1 MADLNEIRRVYQLLQ
16 TNADGAV
23 TVHEICRFTNKLG
36 IVMSEE
42 DLRLMVRNK
51 GAEDCSDILQFE
63 EFVDLYNFIFNR
75 EQGEEENE
83 SEDLL
88 QAFKIFDENE
98 DGYISCEELQR
109 VLSRLGLIPHAQ
121 KPQECE
127 KMICRFD
134 ADCNRVLDFSE
145 FKSMMSATVSA

>member
-1 MADLNEIRRVYQLLQ
+1 MADLKEIRRVYELLEK
-16 TNADGAV
+16 NADGAV
-23 TVHEICRFTNKLG
+23 TVHEICQFTNKIG
-36 IVMSEE
+36 IVMSVE
-42 DLRLMVRNK
+42 DLRLMVGNK
-51 GAEDCSDILQFE
+51 GAGDYSDGLQFE
-63 EFVDLYNFIFNR
+63 AFVDLYNFIFNR

-83 SEDLL
+83 SDDLL
-88 QAFKIFDENE
+88 KAFKIFDENE

-109 VLSRLGLIPHAQ
+109 VLSRLGLIPHAL

-134 ADCNRVLDFSE
+134 SDCNGVLDFSE